1 MHLKFLPY
9 KLEPCLNN
17 YKRELLFLGVSY
29 YERYIIF
36 EHLNKSIKQ
45 VLGFDIERVEL
56 GFEADKLV
64 WVWLY
69 IKENK
74 LFELLDV
81 FESYYGTKATKVNLE
96 FFAEPPN
103 TMQYYWSNSQYLVGL
118 GDNVYD
124 DICYVYVTLKR
135 CNSYFTQDEY

>member
-17 YKRELLFLGVSY
+17 YKRELLFIGVSY

-36 EHLNKSIKQ
+36 EHLNKNINQ

-56 GFEADKLV
+56 GFEVDKLV

-69 IKENK
+69 IKESK
-74 LFELLDV
+74 LVELVNV
-81 FESYYGTKATKVNLE
+81 FESYYGTAPTKVNLE
-96 FFAEPPN
+96 FFADPPN

-118 GDNVYD
+118 GDNVYE
-124 DICYVYVTLKR
+124 DICYVYVTLKN
-135 CNSYFTQDEY
+135 CNLYFTQDE

>member
-36 EHLNKSIKQ
+36 EHLNKSINQ

-56 GFEADKLV
+56 GFEVDKLV

-69 IKENK
+69 IKESK
-74 LFELLDV
+74 LTELLDV
-81 FESYYGTKATKVNLE
+81 FESYYGTKANKINLE
-96 FFAEPPN
+96 FFSEPPN
-103 TMQYYWSNSQYLVGL
+103 TMQYYWSNSRYLVGL
-118 GDNVYD
+118 GDNVYED
-124 DICYVYVTLKR
+124 VCFVYVSLKK
-135 CNSYFTQDEY
+135 CNTYFTNEF